1 MNYSSNPLP
10 LIDTL
15 NDHTGF
21 WLVVFVCV
29 FSLMVLLCIDDDRK
43 FQLQFFSVLILVA
56 GLVSWN
62 TGTITEPKN
71 VKVEGT
77 FVEFLNERHNETRSN
92 GKTSS
97 VVTVHKTFVVYEI
110 NGSSVLF
117 PATPGTEY
125 PKKAIFYG
133 N

>member
-1 MNYSSNPLP
+1 MKYSFNPLP
-10 LIDTL
+10 IIDTL

-21 WLVVFVCV
+21 WLVIFICGFCLVA
-29 FSLMVLLCIDDDRK
+29 
-43 FQLQFFSVLILVA
+43 LQFIEDDTTYQLPFFFAIAMVA
-56 GLVSWN
+56 GAVSWN

-97 VVTVHKTFVVYEI
+97 VVAVHKTFVVYEI

-117 PATPGTEY
+117 PATSGTEY